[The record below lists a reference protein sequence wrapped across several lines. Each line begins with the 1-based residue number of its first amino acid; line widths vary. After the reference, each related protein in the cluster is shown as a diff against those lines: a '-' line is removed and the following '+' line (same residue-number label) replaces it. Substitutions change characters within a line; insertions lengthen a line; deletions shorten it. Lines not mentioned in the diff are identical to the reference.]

1 MNPPNSDFSVIQNQA
16 GTTEVGIL
24 IGDYKLNQ
32 SKDGRIEKEGL
43 MSTPSID
50 TKKDRQ
56 AF

>member
-1 MNPPNSDFSVIQNQA
+1 MQIKEIYKAESTNSRRS
-16 GTTEVGIL
+16 
-24 IGDYKLNQ
+24 
-32 SKDGRIEKEGL
+32 GRIEKEGL